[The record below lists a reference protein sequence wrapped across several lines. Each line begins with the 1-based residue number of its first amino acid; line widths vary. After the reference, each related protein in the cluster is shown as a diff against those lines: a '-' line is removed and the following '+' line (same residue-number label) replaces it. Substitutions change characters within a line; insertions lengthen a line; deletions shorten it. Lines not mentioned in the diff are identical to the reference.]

1 MKQLQLVYDYSMGPK
16 KLIKRDGRQEI
27 FDPARIYQGIVQAIL
42 NSSAQEIMINRSLVQ
57 HLTEEIVAEA
67 EQLFSDDK
75 ISAQE
80 VYRITVNVLAEHGMY
95 DVLSTFID
103 YREKRDSQRDINS
116 KLMNAIAEIVKETSR
131 DNANVSNSPSG
142 KMLQIGSESSK
153 WYNLNHMPDY
163 IAQAH
168 ISGDIHIHDL
178 DYYEKTINCL
188 QIPLAKLLK
197 NGFNAGK
204 GHIRPP
210 KRIGSATALA
220 AIILQSNQNDMYG
233 GQSFHRFETAMAPYV
248 PEGYAQALNV
258 YENTSDPE
266 EKAAAGQIINS
277 IGDTVYQAMEGLV
290 YNLNS
295 MHSRAGA
302 QVPFSSINF
311 GTGTSPEER
320 LIIEQL
326 LLAFEKGLGRGE
338 TPLFP
343 NLIFRLKKG
352 INLNPEDPNYDLF
365 QLACRVAAKRMN
377 PTFSNMDMSINQAY
391 GDDVSYMGCRTRVE
405 ANLNGPAQAESR
417 GNIGF
422 VTLNLPRLAIKSQGN
437 LEQFYE
443 NLRQMLQLCEEQ
455 LLHRY
460 ETVCRLRVKDLPFL
474 MGQKLYV
481 GSENLQP
488 DDYIGEA
495 AKNGT
500 LSVGFIGLAETLQ
513 LLFGKH
519 HGESEEVRAEGI
531 RIISCIAD
539 TVRDMSKKHHLN
551 FTTLATPAEGL
562 SGRFIKLDRKKFK
575 VIPGIT
581 DKGYYTNS
589 FHVPV
594 EFPISIQEKLRI
606 EGPFQRLCD
615 AGHISYVEL
624 KDSPHYNPKAVESIV
639 KFGFQQDIGYMG
651 INFPIDECPQ
661 CGHSGIISGDCP
673 VCGNPDQYIRRIR
686 RITGYLST
694 IDRFGDGKLAELQSR
709 TPHNILQEVK

>member
-1 MKQLQLVYDYSMGPK
+1 MKQLQLVYDYRIGSRQI
-16 KLIKRDGRQEI
+16 IKRDGRTEL
-27 FDPARIYQGIVQAIL
+27 FDPARIFNGIVQAML
-42 NSSAQEIMINRSLVQ
+42 HSSEQEIIINRALVQ
-57 HLTEEIVAEA
+57 SLTEEIVANVEDQFQQDEIPA
-67 EQLFSDDK
+67 R
-75 ISAQE
+75 E
-80 VYRITVNVLAEHGMY
+80 VYRITVNVLAEHDLY
-95 DVLSTFID
+95 DVLSTFIAF
-103 YREKRDSQRDINS
+103 REKRDSQRDINS
-116 KLMNAIAEIVKETSR
+116 KLMNEIAAIVKETTR

-168 ISGDIHIHDL
+168 INGDIHIHDL

-188 QIPLAKLLK
+188 QIPLAKLLQE
-197 NGFNAGK
+197 GFNAGK
-204 GHIRPP
+204 GYIRPP

-248 PEGYAQALNV
+248 PAAYAEALAQLQ
-258 YENTSDPE
+258 TSCSPA
-266 EKAAAGQIINS
+266 EKEAALKTVAEISN
-277 IGDTVYQAMEGLV
+277 TVYQAMEGLV

-311 GTGTSPEER
+311 GTGTSPDER
-320 LIIEQL
+320 LVIEQL
-326 LLAFEKGLGRGE
+326 LLAFESGLGRGE

-352 INLNPEDPNYDLF
+352 INTDPGNPNYDLF

-377 PTFSNMDMSINQAY
+377 PTFSNMDMSINQPY

-405 ANLNGPAQAESR
+405 ANVNGSAQAEAR

-422 VTLNLPRLAIKSQGN
+422 VTLNLPRLAIKAEGSLESFYQG
-437 LEQFYE
+437 LDE
-443 NLRQMLQLCEEQ
+443 MLQLCEEQ

-460 ETVCRLRVKDLPFL
+460 ETICRLRVKDLPFL
-474 MGQKLYV
+474 MGQKLYID
-481 GSENLQP
+481 SENLQM
-488 DDYIGEA
+488 DDYITEA

-500 LSVGFIGLAETLQ
+500 FSIGFIGVAETLK
-513 LLFGKH
+513 LLLGQH
-519 HGESEEVRAEGI
+519 HGESQEAMEEGY
-531 RIISCIAD
+531 RIVKYIANKVQAM
-539 TVRDMSKKHHLN
+539 TERHHLN

-562 SGRFIKLDRKKFK
+562 SGRFINLDRKKYK
-575 VIPGIT
+575 VIPGVT

-589 FHVPV
+589 FHIPV
-594 EFPISIQEKLRI
+594 DYTISIQDKLKI
-606 EGPFQRLCD
+606 EGPFQKLCD

-624 KDSPHYNPKAVESIV
+624 KDSPHQNPQAVESII
-639 KFGFQQDIGYMG
+639 KYGFQQDIGYMG

-661 CGHSGIISGDCP
+661 CGHSGIITDDCP
-673 VCGNPDQYIRRIR
+673 ACGNPDSYIRRIR

-694 IDRFGDGKLAELQSR
+694 IDRFGDGKLAELQDR
-709 TPHNILQEVK
+709 VTHN

>member
-1 MKQLQLVYDYSMGPK
+1 MVKQLQLVYDYKMGPK
-16 KLIKRDGRQEI
+16 QLIKRDGRGEL
-27 FDPARIYQGIVQAIL
+27 FDPAHIFNGIVQAML
-42 NSSAQEIMINRSLVQ
+42 HSSDQEIVINRSLVQ
-57 HLTEEIVAEA
+57 LLTEEIVSIV
-67 EQLFSDDK
+67 EQHFQNGE
-75 ISAQE
+75 IPAQE
-80 VYRITVNVLAEHGMY
+80 VYRITVNVMAEHELY
-95 DVLSTFID
+95 DVLSTFIAF
-103 YREKRDSQRDINS
+103 REKRDSQRDINS
-116 KLMNAIAEIVKETSR
+116 KLMNEIAAIVKETTR

-153 WYNLNHMPDY
+153 WYNLNHMPNY

-168 ISGDIHIHDL
+168 INGDIHIHDL

-197 NGFNAGK
+197 EGFNAGK
-204 GHIRPP
+204 GYIRPP

-248 PEGYAQALNV
+248 PVTYAAALAVLQNDC
-258 YENTSDPE
+258 SLE
-266 EKAAAGQIINS
+266 EKAAAEQTVEEISN
-277 IGDTVYQAMEGLV
+277 TVYQAMEGLV

-311 GTGTSPEER
+311 GTGTSSEER
-320 LIIEQL
+320 LVIEQL
-326 LLAFEKGLGRGE
+326 LLAFESGLGRGE

-352 INLNPEDPNYDLF
+352 VNTDPGNPNYDLF
-365 QLACRVAAKRMN
+365 QLACRVAARRMN
-377 PTFSNMDMSINQAY
+377 PTFSNMDMSINQQY

-405 ANLNGPAQAESR
+405 ANVNGPAQAEAR
-417 GNIGF
+417 GNVGF
-422 VTLNLPRLAIKSQGN
+422 VTMNLPRLAIKAQGN
-437 LEQFYE
+437 IEQFYQGLDE
-443 NLRQMLQLCEEQ
+443 ILQLCEEQ

-481 GSENLQP
+481 DSEKLQP
-488 DDYIGEA
+488 DDYITEA

-500 LSVGFIGLAETLQ
+500 LSIGFIGVAEALK
-513 LLFGKH
+513 LLFGHH
-519 HGESEEVRAEGI
+519 HGESQEALEEGYRMVEYIFDKVRAMT
-531 RIISCIAD
+531 D
-539 TVRDMSKKHHLN
+539 KHHLN

-562 SGRFIKLDRKKFK
+562 SGRFINLDRKKYK

-594 EFPISIQEKLRI
+594 DYPISIQEKLKI
-606 EGPFQRLCD
+606 EGPFQKLCD

-624 KDSPHYNPKAVESIV
+624 KDSPHHNPRAVESII
-639 KFGFQQDIGYMG
+639 KYGFQQDIGYMG

-661 CGHSGIISGDCP
+661 CGHSGIITGDCP
-673 VCGNPDQYIRRIR
+673 ACGNPDSYIRRIR

-709 TPHNILQEVK
+709 VTHN

>member
-1 MKQLQLVYDYSMGPK
+1 VKQLQLVYDYKMGPK
-16 KLIKRDGRQEI
+16 QLIKRDGRGEL
-27 FDPARIYQGIVQAIL
+27 FDPAHIFNGIVQAML
-42 NSSAQEIMINRSLVQ
+42 HSSDQEIVINRSLVQ
-57 HLTEEIVAEA
+57 ILTEEIVSIV
-67 EQLFSDDK
+67 EQHFQNGE
-75 ISAQE
+75 IPAQE
-80 VYRITVNVLAEHGMY
+80 VYRITVNVMAEHELY
-95 DVLSTFID
+95 DVLSTFIAF
-103 YREKRDSQRDINS
+103 REKRDSQRDINS
-116 KLMNAIAEIVKETSR
+116 KLMNEIAAIVKETTR

-153 WYNLNHMPDY
+153 WYNLNHMPNY

-168 ISGDIHIHDL
+168 INGDIHIHDL

-197 NGFNAGK
+197 EGFNAGK
-204 GHIRPP
+204 GYIRPP

-248 PEGYAQALNV
+248 PVTYATALAV
-258 YENTSDPE
+258 LQSDCSPE
-266 EKAAAGQIINS
+266 EKAAAAQTVEDISN
-277 IGDTVYQAMEGLV
+277 TVYQAMEGLV

-311 GTGTSPEER
+311 GTGTNSEER
-320 LIIEQL
+320 LVIEQL
-326 LLAFEKGLGRGE
+326 LLAFESGLGRGE

-352 INLNPEDPNYDLF
+352 VNTDPGNPNYDLF
-365 QLACRVAAKRMN
+365 QLACRVAARRMN
-377 PTFSNMDMSINQAY
+377 PTFSNMDMSINQKY

-405 ANLNGPAQAESR
+405 ANVNGPAQAEAR
-417 GNIGF
+417 GNVGF
-422 VTLNLPRLAIKSQGN
+422 VTMNLPRLAIKAQGSI
-437 LEQFYE
+437 EQFYQGLDE
-443 NLRQMLQLCEEQ
+443 ILQLCEEQ

-460 ETVCRLRVKDLPFL
+460 ETICRLRVKDLPFL

-481 GSENLQP
+481 DSEKLQP
-488 DDYIGEA
+488 DDYITEA

-500 LSVGFIGLAETLQ
+500 LSIGFIGVAETLK
-513 LLFGKH
+513 LLFGHH
-519 HGESEEVRAEGI
+519 HGESPEALEEGYHIVEYIFNKVQAMTDR
-531 RIISCIAD
+531 
-539 TVRDMSKKHHLN
+539 HQLN

-562 SGRFIKLDRKKFK
+562 SGRFINLDRKKYK

-594 EFPISIQEKLRI
+594 DYPISIQEKLKI
-606 EGPFQRLCD
+606 EGPFQKLCD

-624 KDSPHYNPKAVESIV
+624 KDSPHHNPRAVESII
-639 KFGFQQDIGYMG
+639 KYGFQQDIGYMG

-661 CGHSGIISGDCP
+661 CGHSGIITGDCP
-673 VCGNPDQYIRRIR
+673 ACGNPDSYIRRIR

-709 TPHNILQEVK
+709 VTHN

>member
-1 MKQLQLVYDYSMGPK
+1 MKQLQLVYDYRMGRK
-16 KLIKRDGRQEI
+16 QFIKRDGRVEI
-27 FDPARIYQGIVQAIL
+27 FDPARIFNGIVQAML
-42 NSSAQEIMINRSLVQ
+42 HSSDQEIIINRSLVQ
-57 HLTEEIVAEA
+57 ALTDEIVSMIEHQFQAEEIP
-67 EQLFSDDK
+67 
-75 ISAQE
+75 AQE
-80 VYRITVNVLAEHGMY
+80 VYRITVNTLAEHELY
-95 DVLSTFID
+95 DVLGTFIAF
-103 YREKRDSQRDINS
+103 REKRDSQRDINS
-116 KLMNAIAEIVKETSR
+116 KLMNDIAAIVKETTR

-168 ISGDIHIHDL
+168 MSGDIHIHDL

-188 QIPLAKLLK
+188 QIPLARLLK
-197 NGFNAGK
+197 EGFNAGK
-204 GHIRPP
+204 GYIRPP

-248 PEGYAQALNV
+248 PAGYAEAMSVLQSAC
-258 YENTSDPE
+258 SPE
-266 EKAAAGQIINS
+266 EKAVAAQAIEKMVN
-277 IGDTVYQAMEGLV
+277 TVYQAMEGLV

-311 GTGTSPEER
+311 GTGTSPEEQ
-320 LIIEQL
+320 LVIEQL
-326 LLAFEKGLGRGE
+326 LLAFEQGLGRGE

-352 INLNPEDPNYDLF
+352 INTDPGNPNYDLF
-365 QLACRVAAKRMN
+365 QLACRVAARRMN
-377 PTFSNMDMSINQAY
+377 PTFSNMDMSINKQY

-405 ANLNGPAQAESR
+405 ANVNGPAQAEAR

-422 VTLNLPRLAIKSQGN
+422 VTMNLPRLAIKAQGSM
-437 LEQFYE
+437 EKFYQE
-443 NLRQMLQLCEEQ
+443 LDEMLQLCEEQ
-455 LLHRY
+455 LLHRF
-460 ETVCRLRVKDLPFL
+460 ETICRLRVKDLPFL

-481 GSENLQP
+481 GSESMQF
-488 DDYIGEA
+488 DDYIIEA

-500 LSVGFIGLAETLQ
+500 LSIGFIGLAETLT
-513 LLFGKH
+513 LLTGQH
-519 HGESEEVRAEGI
+519 HGESKETFDAGYGI
-531 RIISCIAD
+531 VEYISKA
-539 TVRDMSKKHHLN
+539 VRDMTVRNKLN

-562 SGRFIKLDRKKFK
+562 SGRFINLDRKKYK

-594 EFPISIQEKLRI
+594 DYPISIQDKLRI
-606 EGPFQRLCD
+606 EGPFQKLCD

-624 KDSPHYNPKAVESIV
+624 KESPHHNPRAVESIIRY
-639 KFGFQQDIGYMG
+639 GFQQDLGYMG
-651 INFPIDECPQ
+651 VNFPIDECPQ
-661 CGHSGIISGDCP
+661 CGHSGIILEDCP
-673 VCGNPDQYIRRIR
+673 NCGCADFYIRRIR

-694 IDRFGDGKLAELQSR
+694 IDRFGDGKLAELQNRVS
-709 TPHNILQEVK
+709 HN

>member
-1 MKQLQLVYDYSMGPK
+1 MKQLQLVYDYKAITK
-16 KLIKRDGRQEI
+16 KLIKRDGREEL
-27 FDPARIYQGIVQAIL
+27 FDPARIYNGIVQAML
-42 NSSAQEIMINRSLVQ
+42 NSSEQEVIINRSLVQ
-57 HLTEEIVAEA
+57 QLTEEIVSSVNK
-67 EQLFSDDK
+67 LNNDD
-75 ISAQE
+75 IPAQE
-80 VYRITVNVLAEHGMY
+80 VYRITVNVLAEHEMY
-95 DVLSTFID
+95 NVLKTFIAF
-103 YREKRDSQRDINS
+103 REKRDSQRDINS
-116 KLMNAIAEIVKETSR
+116 KLMNAIAEIVKETSK

-153 WYNLNHMPDY
+153 WYNLHHMPEY

-168 ISGDIHIHDL
+168 IDGDIHIHDL

-188 QIPLAKLLK
+188 QIPLAQLLRK
-197 NGFNAGK
+197 GFNAGK
-204 GHIRPP
+204 GYIRPP

-233 GQSFHRFETAMAPYV
+233 GQSFHRFETALAPYI
-248 PEGYAQALNV
+248 PAEYPRALSIIKSS
-258 YENTSDPE
+258 NTSEDIAVARQKVE
-266 EKAAAGQIINS
+266 EIRN
-277 IGDTVYQAMEGLV
+277 TVYQAMEGLV

-326 LLAFEKGLGRGE
+326 LLAFESGLGRGE

-352 INLNPEDPNYDLF
+352 INTDLGDPNYDLF
-365 QLACRVAAKRMN
+365 QLACRVSARRMN
-377 PTFSNMDMSINQAY
+377 PTFSNMDMSINRQF

-405 ANLNGPAQAESR
+405 ANINGPAQAEAR

-422 VTLNLPRLAIKSQGN
+422 VTINLPRLAIQAQGN
-437 LEQFYE
+437 IKQFYE
-443 NLRQMLQLCEEQ
+443 RLDDLLKLCEEQ

-460 ETVCRLRVKDLPFL
+460 ETVCRLKVKDLPFL

-481 GSENLQP
+481 GSENLKFE
-488 DDYIGEA
+488 DYITEA
-495 AKNGT
+495 VKNGT
-500 LSVGFIGLAETLQ
+500 LSVGFIGLAEALQ
-513 LLFGKH
+513 LLLGCH
-519 HGESEEVRAEGI
+519 HGESEEARQEGYH
-531 RIISCIAD
+531 IIEYIAN
-539 TVRDMSKKHHLN
+539 TVKGMTARHHLN

-562 SGRFIKLDRKKFK
+562 SGRFIKLDRKKYK

-581 DKGYYTNS
+581 DKGFYTNS
-589 FHVPV
+589 FHMPV
-594 EFPISIQEKLRI
+594 DFPISIQDKLRI
-606 EGPFQRLCD
+606 EGPFQKLCD

-624 KDSPHYNPKAVESIV
+624 KESPHLNPQAVESII
-639 KFGFQQDIGYMG
+639 KYGFKQDIGYMG

-661 CGHSGIISGDCP
+661 CGHSGIVSGDCP
-673 VCGNPDQYIRRIR
+673 VCGTPGQFIRRIR

-694 IDRFGDGKLAELQSR
+694 IDRFGDGKLAELKSR
-709 TPHNILQEVK
+709 VTHN